1 MDHFNS
7 RVGKHPDSVCQEG
20 NKIITN
26 DFSESSLCATQRKS
40 FDNDLNNHGKRL
52 LEICR
57 SADLRIL
64 NGRIEGDSLGRPTFH
79 GKSGI
84 SGIDYSI
91 CDQDLLR
98 NITSF
103 MMKDPN
109 RRGTLGY
116 IRNRK
121 TEQKNHPK
129 PQKKFGQNRNPHTKP
144 SKTDTMVTSGAYRAN

>member
-1 MDHFNS
+1 METLFNS

-64 NGRIEGDSLGRPTFH
+64 DGRIKGDSLGRATFH

-84 SGIDYSI
+84 SVIDYSI
-91 CDQDLLR
+91 CDHDLLR
-98 NITSF
+98 RGGSRF
-103 MMKDPN
+103 FV
-109 RRGTLGY
+109 RRGCTRLLPTSTPINHIVFLFLFLQNTSC
-116 IRNRK
+116 IR
-121 TEQKNHPK
+121 K
-129 PQKKFGQNRNPHTKP
+129 PQ
-144 SKTDTMVTSGAYRAN
+144 VI

>member
-1 MDHFNS
+1 MRH
-7 RVGKHPDSVCQEG
+7 
-20 NKIITN
+20 
-26 DFSESSLCATQRKS
+26 QRKS

-64 NGRIEGDSLGRPTFH
+64 NGRINGDSLFH

-84 SGIDYSI
+84 SVIDYSI

-103 MMKDPN
+103 IVKEPN
-109 RRGTLGY
+109 SLSDH
-116 IRNRK
+116 I
-121 TEQKNHPK
+121 H
-129 PQKKFGQNRNPHTKP
+129 
-144 SKTDTMVTSGAYRAN
+144 

>member
-1 MDHFNS
+1 MARRPRTYVFEKFSSLGSILIMGDFNS

-64 NGRIEGDSLGRPTFH
+64 NGRINGDSLGRPTFH

-84 SGIDYSI
+84 SVIDYSI
-91 CDQDLLR
+91 CDQDFLR

-103 MMKDPN
+103 IVKEPN
-109 RRGTLGY
+109 SLSDHSPIITWLKA
-116 IRNRK
+116 NR
-121 TEQKNHPK
+121 H
-129 PQKKFGQNRNPHTKP
+129 
-144 SKTDTMVTSGAYRAN
+144 

>member
-1 MDHFNS
+1 METLFNS

-52 LEICR
+52 LEIWG

-64 NGRIEGDSLGRPTFH
+64 NGRINGDSLGRPTFH

-84 SGIDYSI
+84 SVIDYSI

-103 MMKDPN
+103 IVREPN
-109 RRGTLGY
+109 SLSDHSHLDNDSSNETIINDSL
-116 IRNRK
+116 
-121 TEQKNHPK
+121 TPLPK
-129 PQKKFGQNRNPHTKP
+129 QFFWENDSSFTIFQLQ
-144 SKTDTMVTSGAYRAN
+144 